1 MRNKQVIPVIIL
13 IICGLPVL
21 YYVQV
26 FKSSTQNT
34 HNKHSSNSDKFPLP
48 ILDSLPSLR
57 KDEVKDDVVDVK
69 LKPCEC
75 SRRLTRQ
82 GGSVNFSETTC
93 SHSSFARGANQKVVS
108 FSYYEKDKKLSIK
121 RLKTGRTKDNIFL
134 RGLQINIDLLPTLYP
149 GNRTIK
155 LMTFLTIFCRICVT
169 SVPRHGSWRPSLVQ
183 TVLPGLSD

>member
-26 FKSSTQNT
+26 FTSSTQNT
-34 HNKHSSNSDKFPLP
+34 HDKSSSNSDKFLLP
-48 ILDSLPSLR
+48 TRSSHPSLR
-57 KDEVKDDVVDVK
+57 KDEVEDDVVDVK

-155 LMTFLTIFCRICVT
+155 LMTFLTIF
-169 SVPRHGSWRPSLVQ
+169 L
-183 TVLPGLSD
+183 